1 MKDEVSP
8 FNRFV
13 ERYKDSVYV
22 QVTGIGKSQ
31 VLSAAESIFRDYDPP
46 TLVLSIGFC
55 GALSDEL
62 KTGDLILA
70 RKLYLFDSD
79 DALVVDNRY
88 YQLAEQSILENR
100 LPYVRRDSLTV
111 PKMIRTPEEKNDLA
125 LSYHAQSV
133 NMEDYW
139 ICWIAAQSGV
149 PFLSVRAILDT
160 ANQQI
165 PEYVEDLMWQKER
178 RHVIQI
184 LCSFL
189 SKPVRIPQ
197 LLSFSHSVKKAQ
209 NSLNIFT
216 RSFITKTVSSGK
228 FKPT

>member
-62 KTGDLILA
+62 KIGDLILA

-79 DALVVDNRY
+79 DALSVDNRY

-111 PKMIRTPEEKNDLA
+111 PKMIRAPEEKNDLA
-125 LSYHAQSV
+125 LSYHAQAV

-139 ICWIAAQSGV
+139 ICSIAAQSGV
-149 PFLSVRAILDT
+149 PFLSVRAIVDT

-165 PEYVEDLMWQKER
+165 PEYVEDLMWQRER
-178 RHVIQI
+178 RHVIHN

-209 NSLNIFT
+209 NSLNRFT
-216 RSFITKTVSSGK
+216 RSFITKSVSSGR

>member
-1 MKDEVSP
+1 MKDEVAP

-22 QVTGIGKSQ
+22 KVTGIGKSQ
-31 VLSAAESIFRDYDPP
+31 VLSAAESIFRDYDHP

-62 KTGDLILA
+62 KIGDLILA

-79 DALVVDNRY
+79 DALSVDNRY

-111 PKMIRTPEEKNDLA
+111 PKMIRTPEEKNNLA
-125 LSYHAQSV
+125 LSYHAQAV

-139 ICWIAAQSGV
+139 ICSIAAQSGV

-165 PEYVEDLMWQKER
+165 PEYVEDLMWQRER
-178 RHVIQI
+178 RHGIQL

-197 LLSFSHSVKKAQ
+197 LLSLSHSVKKAQ
-209 NSLNIFT
+209 NSLNRFT
-216 RSFITKTVSSGK
+216 RSFITKTVSSGRY
-228 FKPT
+228 KPT

>member
-62 KTGDLILA
+62 KIGDLILA

-79 DALVVDNRY
+79 DALSVDNRY

-111 PKMIRTPEEKNDLA
+111 PKMIRTPEEKNNLA
-125 LSYHAQSV
+125 LSYHAQAV

-139 ICWIAAQSGV
+139 ICSIAAQSGV
-149 PFLSVRAILDT
+149 PFLSVRAIVDT

-165 PEYVEDLMWQKER
+165 PEYVEDLMWQRER
-178 RHVIQI
+178 RHVIHN

-209 NSLNIFT
+209 NSLNRFT
-216 RSFITKTVSSGK
+216 RSFITKSVSSGR

>member
-111 PKMIRTPEEKNDLA
+111 PKMIRTPEEKNNLA
-125 LSYHAQSV
+125 LSYHAQAV

-139 ICWIAAQSGV
+139 ICSIAAQSGV
-149 PFLSVRAILDT
+149 PFLSVRAIVDT

-165 PEYVEDLMWQKER
+165 PEYVEDLMWQRER
-178 RHVIQI
+178 RHVIHN

-209 NSLNIFT
+209 NSLNRFT
-216 RSFITKTVSSGK
+216 RSFITKSVSSGR